1 MKHYY
6 TYITLLIFLIAGPF
20 LFSHATISEI
30 IVYSIVAV
38 ATNIMLGYT
47 GLLSFG
53 QAMFF
58 GTGAYISGLI
68 LKAGLP
74 IFIAIPVSTISTF
87 ILASIVGYFCVQRT
101 GLYFICLS
109 FAFNQMLY
117 FIAYVWVDVTGGE
130 DGLVAVPR
138 PEFLT
143 NSLSLYIFITLIFL
157 ICLFALRRVI
167 SSPLGLVFQLI
178 RENPSR
184 ASSIGYNV
192 KFFKM
197 VSFVIASTFT
207 GLAGSLYVMIH
218 SMAPIDQIHWLKSG
232 DIIFMTL
239 FGGVG
244 HFLGP
249 ILGVIGY
256 IYLSDTFSI
265 IWARW
270 PLLMG
275 LLFALVVLFFRGGIA
290 ELIENLFKK
299 YKIFK
304 KGVDDEKSS

>member
-1 MKHYY
+1 MKNYY
-6 TYITLLIFLIAGPF
+6 SFIALFVFILLGPF
-20 LFSHATISEI
+20 IFSHATVTEI
-30 IVYSIVAV
+30 IVFSIVAV

-58 GTGAYISGLI
+58 GTGAYISGLV
-68 LKAGLP
+68 LKAGFPL
-74 IFIAIPVSTISTF
+74 FVAIPISTISTF

-143 NSLSLYIFITLIFL
+143 DSLSLYVFIALIFL
-157 ICLFALRRVI
+157 ICLFLMKRVVDAPI
-167 SSPLGLVFQLI
+167 GLVFKLI

-184 ASSIGYNV
+184 AAAIGYDV

-197 VSFVIASTFT
+197 VSFIIASSFT

-249 ILGVIGY
+249 VMGVIGY
-256 IYLSDTFSI
+256 IFLSDNFAI

-275 LLFALVVLFFRGGIA
+275 ILFALVVLYFKGGLA
-290 ELIENLFKK
+290 ELIEKAAAKLTLFKK
-299 YKIFK
+299 
-304 KGVDDEKSS
+304 GLDDEKSS